1 MTREEL
7 YGLPGA
13 EFVVA
18 RDALARSLAADQ
30 QRDEA
35 AAIKALRRPTRSAAA
50 LNALARCEPQKV
62 AQLTAAGDALHKA
75 LEAGRRAGVDGAR
88 RDVSVAVDLLLEA
101 VRGSSPSEQA
111 LAEITTSLQAAAADI
126 EAGGRLRE
134 GCLERPLD
142 PPGFEALAGL
152 TLQAAERR
160 PKGPPAPTAAER
172 AAEQQRARLVRRIE
186 IARSEL
192 DRAEEAHRAA
202 AASLMA
208 WDDAEA

>member
-7 YGLPGA
+7 YSLPGA
-13 EFVVA
+13 EFVAA
-18 RDALARSLAADQ
+18 RDALARSLATDQ

-62 AQLTAAGDALHKA
+62 AQLTAAGDALRKA
-75 LEAGRRAGVDGAR
+75 LEAGQRAGVDTAR
-88 RDVSVAVDLLLEA
+88 RDVSVAVDQLLEA

-111 LAEITTSLQAAAADI
+111 LAEIATSLQAAAADT
-126 EAGGRLRE
+126 EAGERLRE

-142 PPGFEALAGL
+142 PPGFEALVGL

-160 PKGPPAPTAAER
+160 PTGPPAPTAAER

-202 AASLMA
+202 EASLLA